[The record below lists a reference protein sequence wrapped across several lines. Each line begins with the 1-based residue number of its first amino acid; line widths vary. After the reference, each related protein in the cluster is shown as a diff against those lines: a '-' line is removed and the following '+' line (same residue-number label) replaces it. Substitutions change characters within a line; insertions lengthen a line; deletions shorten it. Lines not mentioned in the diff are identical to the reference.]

1 MKKIVILFFFF
12 FYPSTIFAQLPK
24 AAIREKT
31 LGTKI
36 GCSPNVDPEEDDVCL
51 FCIINKDGK
60 TTECRV
66 YTCKSIGGIGWCTP
80 IGKTTEAWDLVLPG
94 YGATGGET
102 PADYDGDGKADISLH
117 TGGNWYIDYAS
128 NGFGSWNVVLPGYGA
143 TGGETPA
150 DYDGD
155 GKADISLLKDGILC
169 IDYASNGFG
178 SWDVALPGY
187 GTIGK
192 EAPADYNGDGK
203 TDIGLHE
210 NSNWYIKYKN

>member
-51 FCIINKDGK
+51 FCTINKDGK

-102 PADYDGDGKADISLH
+102 PADYDGDGKADIALH
-117 TGGNWYIDYAS
+117 K
-128 NGFGSWNVVLPGYGA
+128 NGIW
-143 TGGETPA
+143 
-150 DYDGD
+150 
-155 GKADISLLKDGILC
+155 C

-178 SWDVALPGY
+178 SWDVLLPGY

-203 TDIGLHE
+203 IDIGLHE
-210 NSNWYIKYKN
+210 NNNWYIKYNN